1 MAEAGA
7 WRWFAAAA
15 LLLVA
20 ASVGSRAEEVAVPVE
35 DNGRSITLAGG
46 FDKPAGAGPFPAVI
60 LLHGCGGNN
69 SLRRRAQS
77 WAELLHGQG
86 YATLILDS
94 FTARGQ
100 SSICHNPRLVP
111 EIERARDVYAAAYVL
126 AARNDV
132 NPDRIAAMGFSHGA
146 GTVVTADA
154 AGAPLL
160 AEMRRRLATRG
171 RLAAI
176 VALYPG
182 CNGSADQP
190 FVAPL
195 LILIGEKDD
204 WTPAARCQPLAARRQ
219 GDGAPVRLQ
228 IYPGAYHDFDA
239 EGVES
244 NAFGHR
250 ASYNAAAAAAAR
262 QEVTSF
268 LREYLK

>member
-1 MAEAGA
+1 MREAAA
-7 WRWFAAAA
+7 WRLLVAAA
-15 LLLVA
+15 LLLA
-20 ASVGSRAEEVAVPVE
+20 ASVAARAEDMAVPVE
-35 DNGRSITLAGG
+35 HNGRPITLAGG

-69 SLRRRAQS
+69 SMRRRMLS

-100 SSICHNPRLVP
+100 SSICHNPQLVP
-111 EIERARDVYAAAYVL
+111 ELERARDVYAAAYAL
-126 AARNDV
+126 AARDDV
-132 NPDRIAAMGFSHGA
+132 TPDRIAAMGFSHGG

-154 AGAPLL
+154 VGAPLL
-160 AEMRRRLATRG
+160 AELRERLATRG
-171 RLAAI
+171 RLAAV

-182 CNGSADQP
+182 CHVSADQP
-190 FVAPL
+190 FASPL

-204 WTPAARCQPLAARRQ
+204 WTPAARCQPLAARPQ

-228 IYPGAYHDFDA
+228 IYPDAYHDFDA